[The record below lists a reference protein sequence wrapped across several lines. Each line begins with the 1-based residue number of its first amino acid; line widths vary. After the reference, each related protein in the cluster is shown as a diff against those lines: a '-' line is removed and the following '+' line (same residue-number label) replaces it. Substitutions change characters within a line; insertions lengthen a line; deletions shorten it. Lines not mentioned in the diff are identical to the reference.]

1 MMVGVVVFLSRYGTE
16 PMIIVGEPVG
26 PVVDLVSRYGSWL
39 VSGAGV
45 VLEDP
50 RRWGI
55 SPVGPVGGVVSPG
68 ARDGGLTDGVTDERR
83 WGMSP
88 ISPVGTGPGPVG
100 RGPEGLVPG
109 PAVGLS
115 VGLGG
120 GVVATMS
127 MGPLGPPVGGR
138 GLLEVLLHLQT
149 FFLGKHFSAGLSS

>member
-68 ARDGGLTDGVTDERR
+68 A
-83 WGMSP
+83 
-88 ISPVGTGPGPVG
+88 VGTGPGPVG

-115 VGLGG
+115 VGLGP

-138 GLLEVLLHLQT
+138 GLLEVLLHLQN